1 MRSRAIVV
9 VAALA
14 AALISGGW
22 LLQRGSQ
29 AEGVETEQA
38 RLFDEVFRHVS
49 RYYVDTVLPHDLY
62 QKAVE
67 GMLDQLDDPHSAY
80 LSEDR
85 LRRLTENTTGRY
97 AGVGIQIEP
106 RDEWIVIVAPLPGT
120 PAERAGIQ
128 TGDRIVEVDGVST
141 HRWTSE
147 EALGALRGEPGSE
160 VSILVERP
168 GMEAQIPFTLTRREI
183 HISSVRR
190 VSMLSDGIGFV
201 DFDVF
206 SESTADEVAA
216 AVDSLKRQGMH
227 TLILDMRDNPGGLL
241 DEGVGVSDL
250 FLDRGEKIVAMRGR
264 TRDAN
269 RDFIDRAPQRWSDMP
284 MVVLVDSGSASAS
297 EIVAGA
303 LQDHDRAV
311 LIGTTTFGKGSAQSL
326 FQMPSGG
333 ALKLTTAL
341 WYTPVGRS
349 INRPIRSDSA
359 VHITGNAARVPDAT
373 PLDAG
378 GPRKESYTT
387 DGGRVVYGGGGIT
400 PDLIIGRTAP
410 TEAQLALERG
420 LGRQIPEFLDALVSY
435 SLDLRGSR
443 AVSSP
448 DFRVTDAM
456 LDELWRR
463 MQQRGIRMDRM
474 TYDDAA
480 EFVRRRLG
488 VEIARYVFGAEAEF
502 LRVAQT
508 DAAIQAAVELARGAR
523 TQRELFERAEQR
535 RERSDGTG
543 ATQQ

>member
-9 VAALA
+9 IAALA

-38 RLFDEVFRHVS
+38 QLFDEVFRHVS

-67 GMLDQLDDPHSAY
+67 GMLEQLDDPHSAY
-80 LSEDR
+80 LSEER
-85 LRRLTENTTGRY
+85 LRRLTEGTTGRY
-97 AGVGIQIEP
+97 AGLGIQIEP

-128 TGDRIVEVDGVST
+128 TGDRIVEIEGVST

-147 EALGALRGEPGSE
+147 EALRALRGEPGSR

-168 GMEAQIPFTLTRREI
+168 GMEARIPFTIERQEI
-183 HISSVRR
+183 HVSSVRR
-190 VSMLSDGIGFV
+190 ASMLSDGVGFV
-201 DFDVF
+201 DFRVF
-206 SESTADEVAA
+206 SEATADEVAA
-216 AVDSLKRQGMH
+216 AVDSLRRQGMR

-269 RDFIDRAPQRWSDMP
+269 RDFVDRAPQRWPDLP

-349 INRPIRSDSA
+349 INRPISSDSA
-359 VHITGNAARVPDAT
+359 DHEAP

-378 GPRKESYTT
+378 GARKESYQT
-387 DGGRVVYGGGGIT
+387 DGGRTVYGGGGIT
-400 PDLIIGRTAP
+400 PDLIIGRAAP

-443 AVSSP
+443 AVSTPS
-448 DFRVTDAM
+448 FQVTNAM

-480 EFVRRRLG
+480 DFVRRRLG
-488 VEIARYVFGAEAEF
+488 VEIARYVFGADAEF
-502 LRVAQT
+502 QRVAQT
-508 DAAIQAAVELARGAR
+508 DSAIQAALTLARGAR
-523 TQRELFERAEQR
+523 TQQELFERAAQR
-535 RERSDGTG
+535 RERADGTG
-543 ATQQ
+543 AMQQ

>member
-29 AEGVETEQA
+29 AEGVETQQA

-49 RYYVDTVLPHDLY
+49 KYYVDTVIPHDLY

-67 GMLDQLDDPHSAY
+67 GMLEQLDDPHSAY

-97 AGVGIQIEP
+97 AGLGIQIEP
-106 RDEWIVIVAPLPGT
+106 RDEWIVIVSPLPGT

-128 TGDRIVEVDGVST
+128 TGDRIVEIDGVST

-160 VSILVERP
+160 VSILVDRP
-168 GMEAQIPFTLTRREI
+168 GMEARIPFTITRREI
-183 HISSVRR
+183 HVSSVRR
-190 VSMLSDGIGFV
+190 VSMLSDGVGFV

-206 SESTADEVAA
+206 SEATADEVAA
-216 AVDSLKRQGMH
+216 AVDSLQRSGMRA
-227 TLILDMRDNPGGLL
+227 LILDMRDNPGGLL

-250 FLDRGEKIVAMRGR
+250 FLDRGQKIVGMRGR

-269 RDFIDRAPQRWSDMP
+269 RDFIDRAPQRWPELP
-284 MVVLVDSGSASAS
+284 MVVLIDSGSASAS

-349 INRPIRSDSA
+349 INRPISSDTSAQGADADSA
-359 VHITGNAARVPDAT
+359 Q
-373 PLDAG
+373 
-378 GPRKESYTT
+378 RKQSYQT
-387 DGGRVVYGGGGIT
+387 DGGRTVYGGGGIT
-400 PDLIIGRTAP
+400 PDLIIGRAAP

-448 DFRVTDAM
+448 AFEVTDAM

-488 VEIARYVFGAEAEF
+488 VEIARYVFGADAEF

-508 DAAIQAAVELARGAR
+508 DAAIQAALDLARGAR
-523 TQRELFERAEQR
+523 TQQELFDRAGQR
-535 RERSDGTG
+535 RERADGTG
-543 ATQQ
+543 ASPQ

>member
-29 AEGVETEQA
+29 AEGVESEQA

-49 RYYVDTVLPHDLY
+49 RYYVDTVVPHDLY

-67 GMLDQLDDPHSAY
+67 GMLEELDDPHSAY

-97 AGVGIQIEP
+97 AGLGIQIEP

-128 TGDRIVEVDGVST
+128 TGDRIVEIEGVST

-147 EALGALRGEPGSE
+147 EALRALRGEPGSE

-168 GMEAQIPFTLTRREI
+168 GMEARIPFTIERQEI
-183 HISSVRR
+183 HVSSVRR
-190 VSMLSDGIGFV
+190 ASMLSDGVGFV

-206 SESTADEVAA
+206 SEATADEVAA
-216 AVDSLKRQGMH
+216 AVDSLQRQGMR

-250 FLDRGEKIVAMRGR
+250 FLDRGQKIVAMRGR

-269 RDFIDRAPQRWSDMP
+269 RDFIDRAPQRWPDLP

-349 INRPIRSDSA
+349 INRPISSDSTD
-359 VHITGNAARVPDAT
+359 HIANAARVEGAT
-373 PLDAG
+373 PLDDAG
-378 GPRKESYTT
+378 ARKERYTT
-387 DGGRVVYGGGGIT
+387 DGGRAVYGGGGIT
-400 PDLIIGRTAP
+400 PDLIIGRAAP
-410 TEAQLALERG
+410 TDAQLALERG
-420 LGRQIPEFLDALVSY
+420 LGRQIPEFLDALVGY

-448 DFRVTDAM
+448 GFTVTDAM

-488 VEIARYVFGAEAEF
+488 VEIARYVFGADAEF

-508 DAAIQAAVELARGAR
+508 DSAIQAALDLARGVR

-543 ATQQ
+543 TSQQ